1 MFLNKK
7 RKKGIPYFISIGAG
21 VNQLPLIQAAKDL
34 GFQVIGVDSNAS
46 APGFIKCDLKIQES
60 IEDYQEIYTKLLEL
74 LIDGKIEGVLTR
86 SYGAAIRTASFLSEK
101 FDIPFIPFERCED
114 FINKKRMKDILINY
128 DIPTPTVHPLSLKS
142 RLNKLNES
150 QFPIIVKPLEG
161 HAKTDV
167 RFLKTISELSRF
179 LSQNKK
185 NESGFIYE
193 RYIPGDEIISVGV
206 IVHKKYHLID
216 ITDKETTF
224 PPYFVD
230 RIHVSPSRY
239 YHLFDKIEAVGQKV
253 SDAFDIVTSPMIME
267 FIVDPNE
274 ELHLIEAVPE
284 FGGEFLSDVVIPS
297 RLGYDVFREMVRA
310 VTGGTADLP
319 PRKKTK
325 DVVVCR
331 YVIGDKG
338 VLSSFNPGGPKKL
351 KGVLFARIFKEI
363 GAEIR
368 KPVTNLDRIGVV
380 IVKGRTAEEALH
392 LSENAEA
399 SFNIRIKKK

>member
-7 RKKGIPYFISIGAG
+7 HKKGIRYFISIGAG
-21 VNQLPLIQAAKDL
+21 VNQMPLIRAAKNL

-60 IEDYQEIYTKLLEL
+60 IEDYQEIHTKLLEL
-74 LIDGKIEGVLTR
+74 LIDGKIEGILTR
-86 SYGAAIRTASFLSEK
+86 SYGAAIKTASYLSEK

-128 DIPTPTVHPLSLKS
+128 EITTPPVHPLSPKS
-142 RLNKLNES
+142 KLNKLNDS

-167 RFLKTISELSRF
+167 RFMKTIAELSRF
-179 LSQNKK
+179 MSQSNK

-193 RYIPGDEIISVGV
+193 QYIPGDEIICVGV
-206 IVHKKYHLID
+206 IINKTYHLID
-216 ITDKETTF
+216 ITDKVTTF

-230 RIHVSPSRY
+230 RIHTSPSRY
-239 YHLFDKIEAVGQKV
+239 YHLFDKIEAIGQKV
-253 SDAFDIVTSPMIME
+253 SEAFDIITSPMIME

-284 FGGEFLSDVVIPS
+284 FGGEFLSDIVIPS
-297 RLGYDVFREMVRA
+297 RLGYDVFSEMIKA
-310 VTGGTADLP
+310 VTGGTPDLP
-319 PRKKTK
+319 QKKKTR

-331 YVIGDKG
+331 YVIGERG
-338 VLSSFNPGGPKKL
+338 VLTSFNPGGPKKIR
-351 KGVLFARIFKEI
+351 GVLFSRIFKEI

-380 IVKGRTAEEALH
+380 IVKGKTAEEALQ
-392 LSENAEA
+392 LSEDAEA